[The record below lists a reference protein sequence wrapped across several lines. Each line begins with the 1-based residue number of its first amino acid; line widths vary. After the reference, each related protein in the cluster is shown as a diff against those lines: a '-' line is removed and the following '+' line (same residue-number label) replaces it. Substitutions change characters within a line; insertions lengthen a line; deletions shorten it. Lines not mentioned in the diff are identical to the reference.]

1 MLAAGPAALLR
12 GLAGLLNESHTNG
25 ILQWPKFAR
34 ELAQYNN
41 AYIYM
46 YIVLYGI
53 YNGLNMVHGVG
64 VRPRARGPCSHMQA
78 ARLMLLRGSRG
89 CAASSKPDSGV
100 AIS

>member
-1 MLAAGPAALLR
+1 MLAAGPAALLLR
-12 GLAGLLNESHTNG
+12 GLAGLLNESHTNR

-53 YNGLNMVHGVG
+53 YNGLNMVGAG
-64 VRPRARGPCSHMQA
+64 PRAMQPHA
-78 ARLMLLRGSRG
+78 G
-89 CAASSKPDSGV
+89 CAADAAARV
-100 AIS
+100 ARVRSQQQA